1 MSLRKIIALTFLFCA
16 TVGAGIYFDSESE
29 KDSLVIKTEAREGD
43 HYDDP
48 EQFLLFHKGIR
59 TKAGDS
65 EPGYPAGN
73 SIVELQKAKVKAA
86 DFRAVFRTQSN
97 GVLEWKERGPANVA
111 GRTRGILVD
120 PDDPTRNT
128 WFVGSAS
135 GGVWKTTNAGSV
147 WLQVTPD
154 LPNLATTVLA
164 MAPSNSNIIYLGTGE
179 GFGNTGGVAGNGMY
193 KSLNK
198 GQTWSHLSTTTSFSD
213 VNRAIV
219 HPTDP
224 NIAVVATNNG
234 IYRTTNGGAGWTKV
248 YSGGGRIQD
257 LKMTPGNFTIQYA
270 ARYGLGVL
278 KSVDGGISW
287 NMSSDGMN
295 PDGRIEIDVS
305 PAKPNRVFASVEGVL
320 SGSESDLYMSDNAGL
335 TWSLINVSINANAA
349 VDFLGGQGWYDNSIL
364 CDPFD
369 ADVVYYGGVGLFKSK
384 LSSGST
390 VVKTYNVE
398 EDNTGSFLSLVNFGA
413 PYYGGTLY
421 IGAEGNISVEVRF
434 GPGITQKAHR
444 FMVPAGA
451 TSGVAAANHSYQDY
465 VNVPFQVWDITNNR
479 QLMAS
484 FRDQDRNGLF
494 NLYAQNTDSTVA
506 AALHS
511 REYLYVNNVTYD
523 ANTPNP
529 SIAVNGGHEFKEAY
543 FIWPVLKADAT
554 WNPGALPASAL
565 RINFFEISKLNAT
578 TSTVADVYGE
588 FDGKNQFSQSLRTGV
603 HPDQH
608 NMVAVPINATQKTY
622 KILLANDGGLYES
635 KVSTAPGTAQNDWK
649 YVGFGY
655 NTSQFYGVDKK
666 PGEDQYFGGTQD
678 NGTWR
683 STDASASSATNYTFA
698 IGGDGFEVLWHNL
711 DPNKL
716 IGGSQHNNFRRSIN
730 GGMTWL
736 AATSGI
742 GPNSI
747 AEPSP
752 FISKLANS
760 KNYPDRIFTV
770 TFKGVY
776 RSENFGQ
783 TWASVPI
790 TSNWH
795 DVGRSVSFMDV
806 EVSRANADI
815 VWAGSGM
822 SGTQKLHVSKDGGK
836 TFSPTVNYP
845 GLGSITR
852 IASHPTEQNT
862 AYALFSFAKNPKIL
876 RTTNLGQTW
885 EDISGFGNSD
895 VSANGF
901 PDVAV
906 YSLYVRPD
914 NTDIIWAGTEI
925 GIFESQDNGQ
935 SWLLIDDF
943 PKVAVWEM
951 KGQDD
956 QVVIATHGRGIWT
969 ATIEQPQ
976 LTLKSPELITHGTSP
991 KELFVAKVFLDI
1003 PYDSVELLFNG
1014 VSSGMNKNLSTGE
1027 YIFQISGLTPNNYDL
1042 TFRSYIGNSP
1052 TTSKIYP
1059 VEQLDILSIENSYA
1073 TYFANTSDLTLKNM
1087 TLRGFPGSS
1096 ERQSIQ
1102 TSHNYLNNT
1111 TYQTIL
1117 RHPVKVNATFP
1128 MMYVSDLAITEP
1140 GKDTITIEATKDG
1153 ITWLPLNVGY
1163 DASKHDDWLSAFNAS
1178 TQGNTTLF
1186 REAAYD
1192 LSQTFSADDTLL
1204 FRLQLKTDNT
1214 GTAWGWAINYVTI
1227 QIAPLAINPE
1237 LSNGVKL
1244 FPNPA
1249 SEQITIE
1256 YVLAKPS
1263 NVGFQIVDMTGK
1275 TISGKGLGL
1284 KNAGKQ
1290 TEAIPLNNHP
1300 AGNYVLILNTNSGR
1314 ESVRFIIQK

>member
-16 TVGAGIYFDSESE
+16 TVGAGIHFDSESE
-29 KDSLVIKTEAREGD
+29 KESLEIRNEEQEKD

-59 TKAGDS
+59 TKEGDS

-164 MAPSNSNIIYLGTGE
+164 MAPSNSSIIYLGTGE
-179 GFGNTGGVAGNGMY
+179 GFGNIGGVAGNGMY
-193 KSLNK
+193 KSIDK
-198 GQTWSHLSTTTSFSD
+198 GQTWSHLSTTTNFSD

-224 NIAVVATNNG
+224 NIVVVATNNG
-234 IYRTTNGGAGWTKV
+234 IYRTTNGGTAWTKV
-248 YSGGGRIQD
+248 YSESGRIQD
-257 LKMTPGNFTIQYA
+257 LKMTPGNFAIQYA
-270 ARYGLGVL
+270 TRNGIGVL
-278 KSVDGGISW
+278 KSVDGGVSW
-287 NMSSDGMN
+287 TMSSDGMF
-295 PDGRIEIDVS
+295 PEARIEIDVS
-305 PAKPNRVFASVEGVL
+305 PAKPDRIFASVEGPL
-320 SGSESDLYMSDNAGL
+320 TGTGSDLYMSDNAGL
-335 TWSLINVSINANAA
+335 TWTLINTSINGAAN
-349 VDFLGGQGWYDNSIL
+349 DFLGGQGWYDNTIL
-364 CDPFD
+364 CDPFNENI
-369 ADVVYYGGVGLFKSK
+369 VYFGGVGLYQ
-384 LSSGST
+384 LNLGSGST
-390 VVKTYNVE
+390 TVPKYDFNE
-398 EDNTGSFLSLVNFGA
+398 NNTASFLSLVNFDASHYNGRVA
-413 PYYGGTLY
+413 VGSM
-421 IGAEGNISVEVRF
+421 GNVSVEIRF
-434 GPGITQKAHR
+434 GSGRTQKAHR
-444 FMVPAGA
+444 FLVPPDR
-451 TSGVAAANHSYQDY
+451 TSGVAAADYTYQDY
-465 VNVPFQVWDITNNR
+465 VDVPFEVWDVTNNR

-484 FRDQDRNGLF
+484 FRDQGRDGLF
-494 NLYAQNTDSTVA
+494 NLILSNTAEGTA
-506 AALHS
+506 AIDQS
-511 REYLYVNNVTYD
+511 REYIYVSNIEYNP
-523 ANTPNP
+523 ATPNG
-529 SIAVNGGHEFKEAY
+529 SIASAGGHEFNEAY
-543 FIWPVLKADAT
+543 FLWPVLSAGGV
-554 WNPGALPASAL
+554 WNPSNLPTSS
-565 RINFFEISKLNAT
+565 FEITFSAVTLLNAT
-578 TSTVADVYGE
+578 AKTSADVYGE
-588 FDGKNQFSQSLRTGV
+588 FDRKNEFSQSLRTGV

-608 NMVAVPINATQKTY
+608 NMVAVPMNATQKTY
-622 KILLANDGGLYES
+622 KILLANDGGIYES
-635 KVSTAPGTAQNDWK
+635 KVSTTPGTVQDDWK

-683 STDASASSATNYTFA
+683 SLGTPASSVSNYIFA

-716 IGGSQHNNFRRSIN
+716 IGGSQFNNFRRSTN
-730 GGMTWL
+730 GGTTWI

-742 GPNSI
+742 GPNSQS
-747 AEPSP
+747 ESSP

-760 KNYPDRIFTV
+760 KNYPDRIFTL
-770 TFKGVY
+770 TSKGVY

-783 TWASVPI
+783 SWTLVPI
-790 TSNWH
+790 NSFW
-795 DVGRSVSFMDV
+795 GSSSFMDV

-822 SGTQKLHVSKDGGK
+822 SGTRKLHVSKDGGK
-836 TFSPTVNYP
+836 TFSETVNYP
-845 GLGSITR
+845 GLGSISR
-852 IASHPTEQNT
+852 IASHPTEPNT
-862 AYALFSFAKNPKIL
+862 AYALFSFAKSPKIL

-885 EDISGFGNSD
+885 EDISGFGNND

-951 KGQDD
+951 KAQDD

-976 LTLKSPELITHGTSP
+976 LELKSPELITHGTSP
-991 KELFVAKVFLDI
+991 KELFVAKVSLDI
-1003 PYDSVELLFNG
+1003 PYDSLELLFNG

-1027 YIFQISGLTPNNYDL
+1027 YIFQISGLAPNNYDL
-1042 TFRSYIGNSP
+1042 TFRSYSGSSP
-1052 TTSKIYP
+1052 TTSKIYL
-1059 VEQLDILSIENSYA
+1059 VEHLDILSIENSYA
-1073 TYFANTSDLTLKNM
+1073 TYFDNTNDATLKNM
-1087 TLRGFPGSS
+1087 TLRSFPGSS

-1153 ITWLPLNVGY
+1153 ITWIPLNVGY
-1163 DASKHDDWLSAFNAS
+1163 DASKHDEWLTAFNAS

-1186 REAAYD
+1186 RESAYD
-1192 LSQTFSADDTLL
+1192 LSQRFSVDDTLL
-1204 FRLQLKTDNT
+1204 FRLQLKTNNT
-1214 GTAWGWAINYVTI
+1214 ITAWGWAINYVTI

-1237 LSNGVKL
+1237 LSNGFKL

-1263 NVGFQIVDMTGK
+1263 NVGFQILDMTGK
-1275 TISGKGLGL
+1275 TISQKELGL

-1290 TEAIPLNNHP
+1290 TESIPLSNHP
-1300 AGNYVLILNTNSGR
+1300 AGTYVLMLNTNSVR
-1314 ESVRFIIQK
+1314 ESVRFIVQK